1 MIKSILIVSLASL
14 LLFESFLP
22 NFMSITQS
30 AKMGELYSHFK
41 DHNKAGVSLSEFL
54 WMHYAAE
61 SSHKSNAE
69 HQKLPSINL
78 HFGFLFYIPS
88 FSVYLEKI
96 SFEFALLGNLDLNH
110 YFNNYHFNYLRFL
123 LNPPQFN

>member
-1 MIKSILIVSLASL
+1 MMKSVLIVSLASL

-30 AKMGELYSHFK
+30 AKIGELYNHFK
-41 DHNKAGVSLSEFL
+41 DHKKEGVSLSEFL

-69 HQKLPSINL
+69 HQKLPTINL
-78 HFGFLFYIPS
+78 HLGYLFYIPS
-88 FSVYLEKI
+88 FGVYLEKI
-96 SFEFALLGNLDLNH
+96 SFEISLLENLGLND

>member
-1 MIKSILIVSLASL
+1 MKSVMIVSLAIL

-22 NFMSITQS
+22 NFMSLTQS

-41 DHNKAGVSLSEFL
+41 DHNKAGISLSEFL

-61 SSHKSNAE
+61 SIHKSNSE

-78 HFGFLFYIPS
+78 HISYLFCIPS
-88 FSVYLEKI
+88 FNVNLEYFV
-96 SFEFALLGNLDLNH
+96 FEIPSLENLGLND
-110 YFNNYHFNYLRFL
+110 YFNNYHFNFLRFL
-123 LNPPQFN
+123 LNPPQFS

>member
-1 MIKSILIVSLASL
+1 MMKTVMIVSLAIL

-22 NFMSITQS
+22 NFMSLTQS

-61 SSHKSNAE
+61 SSHKSNSE

-78 HFGFLFYIPS
+78 HFSYLFYIPS
-88 FSVYLEKI
+88 FNVNLEYFV
-96 SFEFALLGNLDLNH
+96 FEIPTLENLGLND

-123 LNPPQFN
+123 LNPPQFS

>member
-1 MIKSILIVSLASL
+1 MIKSVLIVSLASL

-30 AKMGELYSHFK
+30 AKMGELYSHFI

-61 SSHKSNAE
+61 SSHKSNSE
-69 HQKLPSINL
+69 HHKLPTINL
-78 HFGFLFYIPS
+78 HFGYLFYIPS

-96 SFEFALLGNLDLNH
+96 ASEIALLGNLGLND